1 MMETSFN
8 DFRYQ
13 RERWGRNIVLAIVHL
28 LMGIYVILIFYPLFN
43 MLISSLKSTREIFS
57 NPFGFPEEWLFGNYR
72 TVWVVRGFGTYFK
85 NSVVVTFISMAF
97 VILLGSMASY
107 GVSRYKYKLRT
118 WIYMLFL
125 SGIMLPLKMAII
137 PLFLLIRSLGLMDNH
152 ISIIFIF
159 IAMGLPSTVFI
170 LSGFMKTIPMDLE
183 YAARIDGCNDW
194 GIYQRIVMPI
204 TKSAIALVTIYN
216 AVPIWNDFFFP
227 LVFIQSNSLKT
238 LPVGLSTFVGQHGTN
253 WSLLFTGLSISILP
267 MLFLYLFMSKYFIR
281 GMTAGAI
288 K

>member
-1 MMETSFN
+1 MI

-13 RERWGRNIVLAIVHL
+13 RDRWDKNMVLFITHI
-28 LMGIYVILIFYPLFN
+28 LMITYVILIFYPLFN
-43 MLISSLKSTREIFS
+43 MLISSFKTTREIFA
-57 NPFGFPEEWLFGNYR
+57 NPFGFPETWLFENFR
-72 TVWVVRGFGTYFK
+72 TVWVDRGFAVYFK
-85 NSVVVTFISMAF
+85 NSIIVTFISMAF

-118 WIYMLFL
+118 WVYMLFL
-125 SGIMLPLKMAII
+125 SGIMLPLKVAVI
-137 PLFLLIRSLGLMDNH
+137 PLFLLIRNLGLMDTH
-152 ISIIFIF
+152 LSIIMIF

-170 LSGFMKTIPMDLE
+170 LSGFMKTIPVDLE

-194 GIYQRIVMPI
+194 GIYRRIVMPI

-227 LVFIQSNSLKT
+227 LVFIQSNRLKT
-238 LPVGLSTFVGQHGTN
+238 LPVGLSTFFGQFSIN
-253 WSLLFTGLSISILP
+253 WSLLFTGLSIAIIP
-267 MLFLYLFMSKYFIR
+267 MLVLYIFMAKYFIR

>member
-1 MMETSFN
+1 MKI
-8 DFRYQ
+8 DFRY
-13 RERWGRNIVLAIVHL
+13 RRDRWDKNIVLALVHL
-28 LMGIYVILIFYPLFN
+28 MMAVYVALIFYPLFN
-43 MLISSLKSTREIFS
+43 MVISSLKTTREIFQ
-57 NPFGFPEEWLFGNYR
+57 NPFGFPESPLFVNYK
-72 TVWVVRGFGTYFK
+72 VLWVDRGFGTYFR
-85 NSVVVTFISMAF
+85 NSLSVTLIAMAF

-107 GVSRYKYKLRT
+107 GVSRYRYRLRT

-125 SGIMLPLKMAII
+125 SGIMLPLKVAII
-137 PLFLLIRSLGLMDNH
+137 PLFLIIKNLGLMDTH
-152 ISIIFIF
+152 ISIIMIF

-170 LSGFMKTIPMDLE
+170 LSGFMKTIPLDLE

-194 GIYQRIVMPI
+194 MIYRRIVMPV

-227 LVFIQSNSLKT
+227 LVFIQSNRLKT
-238 LPVGLSTFVGQHGTN
+238 LPVGLSTFFGQFSTN
-253 WSLLFTGLSISILP
+253 WSLLFTGLSIAIVPMFIL
-267 MLFLYLFMSKYFIR
+267 YIFMSKYFIR

>member
-1 MMETSFN
+1 MIL
-8 DFRYQ
+8 DFTYQ
-13 RERWGRNIVLAIVHL
+13 RRKGIRNLTVVLLQAFMIVYAV
-28 LMGIYVILIFYPLFN
+28 LIFYPLFN
-43 MLISSLKSTREIFS
+43 MVISSLKATREIFQ
-57 NPFGFPEEWLFGNYR
+57 NPFGLPETFQFENYKA
-72 TVWVVRGFGTYFK
+72 VWIDRGFGRYFK
-85 NSVVVTFISMAF
+85 NSFFVTAVSMIFVVF
-97 VILLGSMASY
+97 LGSMAAF
-107 GVSRYKYKLRT
+107 GVSRYRYRLRT

-125 SGIMLPLKMAII
+125 SGIMLPLKAAII
-137 PLFLLIRSLGLMDNH
+137 PLFMIIKNLGLMDKH
-152 ISIIFIF
+152 VSVILIF

-194 GIYQRIVMPI
+194 MIYRRIVMPV
-204 TKSAIALVTIYN
+204 TGSAIALVTIYN

-227 LVFIQSNSLKT
+227 LVFIQSDSLKT
-238 LPVGLSTFVGQHGTN
+238 LPIGLSTFFGQYATN
-253 WSLLFTGLSISILP
+253 WSLLFTGLSIAILP

>member
-1 MMETSFN
+1 MMI

-13 RERWGRNIVLAIVHL
+13 RERWDKNIILFLTHVFMIT
-28 LMGIYVILIFYPLFN
+28 YVILIFYPLFN
-43 MLISSLKSTREIFS
+43 MLISSFKTTREIFA
-57 NPFGFPEEWLFGNYR
+57 NPFGLPEIWLFANFR
-72 TVWVVRGFGTYFK
+72 TVWVDRGFSVYFR
-85 NSVVVTFISMAF
+85 NSIIVTFIAMVF

-118 WIYMLFL
+118 WVYMLFL
-125 SGIMLPLKMAII
+125 SGIMLPLKIAVI
-137 PLFLLIRSLGLMDNH
+137 PLFLLIRNLGLMDTH
-152 ISIIFIF
+152 LSIIMIF

-170 LSGFMKTIPMDLE
+170 LSGFMKTIPIDLE

-194 GIYQRIVMPI
+194 AIYRRIVMPI

-227 LVFIQSNSLKT
+227 LVFIQSNRLKT
-238 LPVGLSTFVGQHGTN
+238 LPVGLSTFFGQFSIN
-253 WSLLFTGLSISILP
+253 WSLLFTGLSIAIIP
-267 MLFLYLFMSKYFIR
+267 MLVLYIFMAKYFIR